1 MNAFLKFRADRAFAE
16 GMRAYTDGQ
25 PNHAPA
31 RCMEHSSDWVRGW
44 TAAWVAATIEPAQ
57 PATKKLEPAQA
68 VPVQQ

>member
-16 GMRAYTDGQ
+16 GMQAYKDGQ

-44 TAAWVAATIEPAQ
+44 TAAWLAQSMLAQPGTLIEPAQ
-57 PATKKLEPAQA
+57 PVLA
-68 VPVQQ
+68 